1 MKLSISTAL
10 ILAAFITSP
19 ALASS
24 DTAWAALDTASAK
37 ACIAAT
43 GFKNAKA
50 GAPTRF
56 SDTVGYDARIV
67 TGTYPQ
73 AHMKNAPGKMLCLYA
88 RKSKTAE
95 VQELAK

>member
-1 MKLSISTAL
+1 MKLATSIF
-10 ILAAFITSP
+10 FIMIMSSP

-24 DTAWAALDTASAK
+24 DAAWAALDKASAK
-37 ACIAAT
+37 ACIAAS
-43 GFKNAKA
+43 GFKDAKVS
-50 GAPTRF
+50 APTRF

-73 AHMKNAPGKMLCLYA
+73 AHMKGAAGKMLCLYA

-95 VQELAK
+95 VQELAN

>member
-1 MKLSISTAL
+1 MKLALFMLFTA
-10 ILAAFITSP
+10 IGLAATP

-24 DTAWAALDTASAK
+24 DAAWAALNKASAK

-43 GFKNAKA
+43 GFKNAKVS
-50 GAPTRF
+50 APTGF

-73 AHMKNAPGKMLCLYA
+73 KHMKNATGQMLCLYA
-88 RKSKTAE
+88 RKSKTVE

>member
-1 MKLSISTAL
+1 MKLSISVLIIVAGFTA
-10 ILAAFITSP
+10 TP

-24 DTAWAALDTASAK
+24 DTAWAALDKASAK

-43 GFKNAKA
+43 GFKNAKVS
-50 GAPTRF
+50 APTRF

-73 AHMKNAPGKMLCLYA
+73 AHMKGATGQMLCLYA
-88 RKSKTAE
+88 RKSKTVE